1 MNNTHNSNDNTSCHI
16 SSICQIYSIDL
27 NIPNIFHKYFI
38 TEHVIFH
45 FCLIC
50 FLDDIQTVLWLHKLI
65 KVTDQ

>member
-1 MNNTHNSNDNTSCHI
+1 MNNTQNTSFYI

-45 FCLIC
+45 FC